1 MAVRGGNTWVRTID
15 DLRKGALRMIANVVI
30 AAEKV
35 ICSEIAPEATKRVVR
50 VGCAERSE
58 PDGVG
63 VGVGRGGTLR
73 TRGPACCVFLVHR
86 RP

>member
-1 MAVRGGNTWVRTID
+1 MRGGNTWVRTID

-30 AAEKV
+30 AAENV
-35 ICSEIAPEATKRVVR
+35 ICSEIALEATKRVVR

-58 PDGVG
+58 PDG